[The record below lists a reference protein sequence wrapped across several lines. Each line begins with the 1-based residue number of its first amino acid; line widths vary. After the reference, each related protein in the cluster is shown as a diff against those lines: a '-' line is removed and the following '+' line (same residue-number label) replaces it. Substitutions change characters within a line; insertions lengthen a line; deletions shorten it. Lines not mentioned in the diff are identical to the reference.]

1 MVERRGQAAQRP
13 HAAPRPIRK
22 RGRRR
27 GFAADHHDML
37 APARKRIDGK
47 GNQCMAAEFGQCLV
61 ATEATGLAAR
71 KDCTEDHGRTP

>member
-1 MVERRGQAAQRP
+1 
-13 HAAPRPIRK
+13 
-22 RGRRR
+22 
-27 GFAADHHDML
+27 ML